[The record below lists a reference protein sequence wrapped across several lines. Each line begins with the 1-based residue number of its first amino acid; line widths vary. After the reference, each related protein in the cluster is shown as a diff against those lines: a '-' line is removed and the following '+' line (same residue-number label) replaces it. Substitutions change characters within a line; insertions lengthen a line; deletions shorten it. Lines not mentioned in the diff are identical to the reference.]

1 MVSKCYSHPDTG
13 RIHPDDSRHACFSLT
28 GFVGIVSFGT
38 ETTRLLVKLE
48 CIVHETTVTTQI
60 FMVAIQQVLFTEGNQ
75 FPRFDV
81 LGTFQRAR
89 GRECP
94 TRTARSLILHRRNA
108 THLDPIHIIRKGQG
122 GHGLKLARV
131 HSLHAAATVNLAA
144 VAVGTKLE
152 VALELILGHVRI
164 FIVSKDSGVVFL
176 GIVLFNLGIIV
187 QPSTHGLLEGGVR
200 DIDFGVFLHPT
211 LEFGHEFQ
219 TVQAFF
225 ERRHLSVGV
234 FRTSRS
240 KAEQN
245 ERNRGANRHG
255 QCYLENV
262 CWRYERIWI

>member
-1 MVSKCYSHPDTG
+1 
-13 RIHPDDSRHACFSLT
+13 
-28 GFVGIVSFGT
+28 
-38 ETTRLLVKLE
+38 
-48 CIVHETTVTTQI
+48 
-60 FMVAIQQVLFTEGNQ
+60 MVAIQQVLFTEGNQ

-176 GIVLFNLGIIV
+176 GIVLFNLGFVVSKRNKVMVRSVVLFNDSTMTPLILQQTPLSQFFHPVKILTIIV